1 MKYSIPKFFVD
12 YFDNYSNPIL
22 EYPIKGRRFIAD
34 LKATINGQD
43 WVMEFVSTKKEDFI
57 ECAVRLEMWKT
68 YKETYGL

>member
-1 MKYSIPKFFVD
+1 MKYSIPKFFGD

-22 EYPIKGRRFIAD
+22 EYPIKGSRFIAD

-57 ECAVRLEMWKT
+57 EGDFEDKNE
-68 YKETYGL
+68 KDNN